1 MKQIFS
7 MYIIIML
14 LSASAIHALTGEEI
28 LDKMDD
34 NREYKTMTCSAIMEI
49 HINDKVRTKNMKIE
63 GELEGDKSFVEF
75 VNPEDEGTKYLMLD
89 ENLWI
94 YFPEENDVVK
104 ISGHMLKEGMMG
116 SDVSYEDALEGDLL
130 SEKYDIKIKS
140 EEKFKDMDCWVI
152 ELNAKVK
159 KVPYYKRIMYVDKN
173 DFVCWKEEMYAKSG
187 KLLKESSVLEVKK
200 IDGRNFPV
208 KSEVV
213 NKLRKN
219 SKTIFIMSDIK
230 FNVPFEDNYF
240 SMRTLRK

>member
-1 MKQIFS
+1 MK
-7 MYIIIML
+7 YIKYLIVSVFVFGIGNVY
-14 LSASAIHALTGEEI
+14 ALTGEEI

-34 NREYKTMTCSAIMEI
+34 NREYKTMVCNAKMEI
-49 HINDKVRTKNMKIE
+49 HINDEVRTKNMKIE
-63 GELEGDKSFVEF
+63 GMLEGDKSFVEF
-75 VNPEDEGTKYLMLD
+75 TNPEDEGTKYLMID

-94 YFPEENDVVK
+94 YFPEEEEVVK

-130 SEKYDIKIKS
+130 SDKYDIKIKS
-140 EEKFKDMDCWVI
+140 EEKYNNMDCWVI

-173 DFVCWKEEMYAKSG
+173 DFVCWKEEKYAKSG
-187 KLLKESSVLEVKK
+187 KLLKVSKVLEVQK

-219 SKTIFIMSDIK
+219 SKTIFIMNDLK
-230 FNVPFEDNYF
+230 FNVPFEDGYF